1 MMLACVQRFREA
13 LLPETHI
20 RRAARAGCREDP
32 EECTMSARENY
43 SARSVLDMCAKEAR
57 EFFLEP
63 ESYCKIDLPPYFTF
77 ESVLSE
83 VDNYLHDKEL
93 DKLCERG
100 IRPADLEGVN
110 YLLLSN
116 KDGRH
121 AWRPFEVIHPVLYVD
136 LVNAITDPENWN
148 FIQER
153 FSQFKKN
160 PAVDCMSIP
169 VKSTSR
175 AKDKEEQIRVWWQE
189 IEQRSIELALE
200 FEVLA
205 HTDINDCYSQIYTH
219 SIAWALHGK
228 ETAKKK
234 RRNFSL
240 IGNKIDKC
248 IQNMRHGQTNGIPQ
262 GSILMDFIAE
272 MVLGYAD
279 LCLSERLEKITL
291 QDKNYKILR
300 YRDDYRIFVRSKYDA
315 EKILKTLTEVLS
327 DLGLKLNSEKTVI
340 SDSIIRSSI
349 KVDKLAWLFR
359 VQEADDLEKHS
370 LILHDHARR
379 YPNSGSLLRG
389 LAEFRKKLDKTKTCS
404 NPHVLISIVVDIAYG
419 NPRTYPVCAAIIS
432 RLLRFVRPESEKGK
446 IFKKIVD
453 KFRRLPNTGYME
465 VWLQRIAIPL
475 GFQDKWSERL
485 CLIAEGKEKKSLW
498 RNDWINSDELK
509 GVLNKPIV
517 DEEKKKSMQPAI
529 APEEYEL
536 FLRRY

>member
-1 MMLACVQRFREA
+1 MSERNNS
-13 LLPETHI
+13 
-20 RRAARAGCREDP
+20 
-32 EECTMSARENY
+32 SARL
-43 SARSVLDMCAKEAR
+43 VLDMSADEAR
-57 EFFLEP
+57 AFFLKP

-83 VDNYLHDKEL
+83 VGIYLHDKEL
-93 DKLCERG
+93 DNLCKQG
-100 IRPADLEGVN
+100 IRPAHLEGVN

-136 LVNAITDPENWN
+136 LVNAITHPENWKC
-148 FIQER
+148 IQER
-153 FSQFKKN
+153 FLKFKNN
-160 PAVDCMSIP
+160 PAVDCVSIP
-169 VKSTSR
+169 VESTSKS
-175 AKDKEEQIRVWWQE
+175 KDKEEQILVWWQE

-205 HTDINDCYSQIYTH
+205 HTDINDCYAQIYTH
-219 SIAWALHGK
+219 SIAWALHNK

-234 RRNFSL
+234 RRNLSL
-240 IGNKIDKC
+240 IGNRIDKC
-248 IQNMRHGQTNGIPQ
+248 IQNMRYGQTNGIPQ

-279 LCLSERLEKITL
+279 LCLSERLNKTTL

-315 EKILKTLTEVLS
+315 EEILKILTEVLS

-340 SDSIIRSSI
+340 SDSIIQSSI
-349 KVDKLAWLFR
+349 KEDKLAWLFR
-359 VQEADDLEKHS
+359 VQEDDDLVKHL
-370 LILHDHARR
+370 LILHDHAHR

-404 NPHVLISIVVDIAYG
+404 NPHVLISIVVDIAYS
-419 NPRTYPVCAAIIS
+419 NPRTYPACAAIIS
-432 RLLRFVRPESEKGK
+432 RLLGFLKSESDKKE
-446 IFKKIVD
+446 IFDKIVR

-475 GFQDKWSERL
+475 GFQDEWSERL

-498 RNDWINSDELK
+498 ENDWIKSDELK

-536 FLRRY
+536 FRWQY